1 MNIKAIIEKYKNN
14 EISVEENI
22 KNTLEKIKNDKT
34 NAYLAFDEDDSL
46 NRAKYLDEKLKNNEQ
61 LGSLFGIPVAVK
73 DNISYKNM
81 NMTCAS
87 KMLKNFRPMFNASVI
102 DKLLAEDAIIIA
114 KTNMDEFA
122 MGARGKTSYFG
133 PVKNPI
139 DETKVT
145 GGSSSGSASSVAK
158 GDVLVALGTDTG
170 GSVRC
175 PASYCNIVG
184 YKPSYSMVSRNGV
197 VSMAN
202 SLDQVSI
209 FGNNISDIREIAQTI
224 EGPDSNDMTA
234 RLDDYQFTVK
244 PYDFKG
250 KKIAYIETTDSLNKG
265 IEKEVVEDYKLALEK
280 LKELGA
286 ELTPVSLKYSKYAN
300 QVYNVVMSSEVS
312 SNMSRFDGIRFGYQS
327 DKYTTVEELFVN
339 SRSEGL
345 GEEVQRRIALGTMY
359 LSADDNQRVYKQ
371 GLKIRTLIKDE
382 LEKVFED
389 YDLIITPTVLN
400 LPPLIDDDYQDPLSD
415 FKSDGF
421 NVIVNLAGM
430 CGISL
435 PVRKGLSGSVQ
446 LIANTNEDSK
456 LLNAGEEFLRR
467 INEN

>member
-1 MNIKAIIEKYKNN
+1 MNIEAIIEKYKNN
-14 EISVEENI
+14 EMSVEEYT
-22 KNTLEKIKNDKT
+22 KTTLEKIKSDKT
-34 NAYLAFDEDDSL
+34 NAYLAFDEEDSIK
-46 NRAKYLDEKLKNNEQ
+46 RAKDLDNKLKSNEKL
-61 LGSLFGIPVAVK
+61 GALFGIPIAIK

-87 KMLKNFRPMFNASVI
+87 KMLKDFRPMFDASVVE
-102 DKLLAEDAIIIA
+102 DLLKEDAIIIA

-133 PVKNPI
+133 PVKNPL
-139 DETKVT
+139 DESRVT
-145 GGSSSGSASSVAK
+145 GGSSSGSAASVAK
-158 GDVLVALGTDTG
+158 GDVVVSLGTDTG

-175 PASYCNIVG
+175 PASYCNIIG
-184 YKPSYSMVSRNGV
+184 FKPSYSMVSRSGV
-197 VSMAN
+197 VSMSN
-202 SLDQVSI
+202 TLDQVAV
-209 FGNNISDIREIAQTI
+209 FGNNISDVRVVSQTI
-224 EGPDSNDMTA
+224 QGPDKKDMTV
-234 RLDDYQFTVK
+234 RLDNYNFEEK
-244 PYDFKG
+244 HYEFKD
-250 KKIAYIETTDSLNKG
+250 KKIAYIPTSDSLNHG
-265 IEKEVVEDYKLALEK
+265 IDEEVEADYNKALNI

-286 ELTPVSLKYSKYAN
+286 KLEPVKLEYSKFAN

-312 SNMSRFDGIRFGYQS
+312 SNMSRFDGVRFGYQS
-327 DKYTTVEELFVN
+327 DKHTTVEELFIN

-371 GLKIRTLIKDE
+371 GLKIRTLIKEE
-382 LEKVFED
+382 LEKVFEE

-400 LPPLIDDDYQDPLSD
+400 LPPQINDDYQDPLSD

-430 CGISL
+430 CGLSL
-435 PVRKGLSGSVQ
+435 PVRKGLSGSIQ

>member
-1 MNIKAIIEKYKNN
+1 MNIKAIIEKYKNK

-22 KNTLEKIKNDKT
+22 KNTLDKIKNDKT

-46 NRAKYLDEKLKNNEQ
+46 NRAKYLDEKLKNNEK

-87 KMLKNFRPMFNASVI
+87 KMLKDFRPMFNASVI

-139 DETKVT
+139 DETRVT

-202 SLDQVSI
+202 TLDQVSI

-224 EGPDSNDMTA
+224 EGPDSNDMTV
-234 RLDDYQFTVK
+234 RLDDYQFEVN

-265 IEKEVVEDYKLALEK
+265 IEKEIAEDYKLALEK

-286 ELTPVSLKYSKYAN
+286 ELTPVSLEYSKYAN

-371 GLKIRTLIKDE
+371 GLKIRKLIKEE

-400 LPPLIDDDYQDPLSD
+400 LPPLLNDDYQDPLSD

-435 PVRKGLSGSVQ
+435 PVRKGLSGSIQ